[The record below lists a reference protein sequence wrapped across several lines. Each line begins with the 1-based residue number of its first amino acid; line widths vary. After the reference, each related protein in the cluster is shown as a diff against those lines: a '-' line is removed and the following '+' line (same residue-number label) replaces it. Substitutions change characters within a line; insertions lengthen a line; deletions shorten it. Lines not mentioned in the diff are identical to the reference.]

1 MEGLGPT
8 DAVVLEASTGSFQ
21 FATTLLCW
29 RHSGFSVDNS
39 VRLDG
44 DDHHARQATAKYEWS
59 LRAKP
64 ALAIRAVLRTSPELP
79 CRCRSSPTT
88 GPAERSCITPPLR
101 NTRHTIHV
109 QQLPPSV
116 RIIREKHAL
125 EGRILGVLGHMRR
138 RSGLQLILALPEGGT
153 ASVPASWTDLESP
166 AAAGVNQNH
175 RGRTLGSA
183 ADLLHTRSVVDALLR
198 PLDSE
203 HSCPAAEEG
212 SNATGASA
220 VARET
225 AGLGASECRASSD
238 ADQGAC
244 APPEKSCPCGAEE
257 GHQ

>member
-1 MEGLGPT
+1 MPSGSVQRSCLSLPKDSSVSYT
-8 DAVVLEASTGSFQ
+8 DWDHSLCRYIIHAQGVHLNIKGAGSC
-21 FATTLLCW
+21 ATLP
-29 RHSGFSVDNS
+29 
-39 VRLDG
+39 
-44 DDHHARQATAKYEWS
+44 AT
-59 LRAKP
+59 
-64 ALAIRAVLRTSPELP
+64 RTSAPIP
-79 CRCRSSPTT
+79 
-88 GPAERSCITPPLR
+88 R
-101 NTRHTIHV
+101 NTRHTTHV

-238 ADQGAC
+238 ADQGTC
-244 APPEKSCPCGAEE
+244 APHEKSCPCGAEE